1 MNTCFLK
8 LLSLLHLH
16 LTKHLVEYVDLPLT
30 LKIKL
35 NKLTS
40 GLLKNDPTA
49 PPSLKVKLKFYKRH
63 FPNVSQSPF

>member
-1 MNTCFLK
+1 
-8 LLSLLHLH
+8 
-16 LTKHLVEYVDLPLT
+16 VEYVNLPLT

-49 PPSLKVKLKFYKRH
+49 PPSLKVKLKFYKKH